1 MVENIYEG
9 LKHFAKID
17 NEQSVHYCG
26 THTHTHVH
34 LESIDLNSVCKL
46 WFMSWW
52 ASISVGAI
60 VGASLFQ

>member
-26 THTHTHVH
+26 THTHTCTFG
-34 LESIDLNSVCKL
+34 EY
-46 WFMSWW
+46 
-52 ASISVGAI
+52 
-60 VGASLFQ
+60 